1 MFRLPTNVSALA
13 LMTIDLSQHM
23 QPAVPP
29 RGRFE
34 HLHLVGYGLVTHR
47 IRPDGKISFMLD
59 TCAIG
64 AGTRE
69 SDLADRLED
78 DLTDVGVLTAY
89 NLQTIVRPLILSVTI
104 PGQHL
109 SLAELASAG
118 PERFCDLTHKRWSN
132 APVSFADACDRVGI
146 DTLPDDLARDQTLWS
161 FGVTEHLTSILSERA
176 ISTFRLW
183 LAAQADLS
191 SAWSVCTDASR
202 QFDAWL
208 EQNPLPVFDRHGRRL
223 PSSKQTPDI

>member
-47 IRPDGKISFMLD
+47 VRPDGRISFMLD
-59 TCAIG
+59 TFAIG

-89 NLQTIVRPLILSVTI
+89 NLQAIVRPLILSVTI

-109 SLAELASAG
+109 SLAELASAE
-118 PERFCDLTHKRWSN
+118 PSRFCDLTHKRWSN

-161 FGVTEHLTSILSERA
+161 FGITEHLTAVLAERA
-176 ISTFRLW
+176 IATWRLW

-208 EQNPLPVFDRHGRRL
+208 EQHPLPVFDRHGRRL
-223 PSSKQTPDI
+223 PSSKQMPDI